1 MEGLNQNNA
10 NLIPLPVDLEVN
22 PEAQIP
28 NANVGVNPQG
38 LIDVAT
44 LRPVVKAMN
53 LGGPV
58 IRVKPILAV
67 PPSPEKKEKITR
79 YLRVSF

>member
-28 NANVGVNPQG
+28 NQIPNAGNVNVGVNPQG
-38 LIDVAT
+38 LIDIVT
-44 LRPVVKAMN
+44 LRQVVEAMN
-53 LGGPV
+53 LGDPV
-58 IRVKPILAV
+58 IQVNP
-67 PPSPEKKEKITR
+67 KIQ
-79 YLRVSF
+79 Y

>member
-28 NANVGVNPQG
+28 NQIPNANIGVNPQG
-38 LIDVAT
+38 LIDVTT
-44 LRPVVKAMN
+44 LRQVVEAMN
-53 LGGPV
+53 LGGSRNMSKANISCPTFS
-58 IRVKPILAV
+58 R
-67 PPSPEKKEKITR
+67 KEGED
-79 YLRVSF
+79 